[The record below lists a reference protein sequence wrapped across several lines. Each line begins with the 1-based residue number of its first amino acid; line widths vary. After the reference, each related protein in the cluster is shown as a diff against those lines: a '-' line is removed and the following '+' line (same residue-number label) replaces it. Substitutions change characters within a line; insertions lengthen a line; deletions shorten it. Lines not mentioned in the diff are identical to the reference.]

1 MGIAPG
7 VDEKGPLHTVSSQE
21 RGTVKE
27 GGVIGPGRTWF
38 QGLMEWK
45 HCQEMLNRGGNTQDE
60 SIKGNLLTQMVETH
74 QCRKFMRFKG
84 SPSGY
89 IFHH

>member
-38 QGLMEWK
+38 QGA
-45 HCQEMLNRGGNTQDE
+45 HG
-60 SIKGNLLTQMVETH
+60 VETLS
-74 QCRKFMRFKG
+74 RNANREETLKM
-84 SPSGY
+84 SL
-89 IFHH
+89 